1 MNNNDIY
8 DVSMDT
14 LYTGCNI
21 GSYSVITGDDYT
33 ISGKAQIDCTILTI
47 ETSTLVYLRNTFDE
61 INSRLNEYEDYISD
75 NGLPLLDY
83 KMYRTK
89 HMNLTPLK

>member
-1 MNNNDIY
+1 
-8 DVSMDT
+8 MDT